1 MKGLASGLLVALTC
15 AAPLAAQER
24 DRSLER
30 IGLALQPPHEI
41 AGGIG
46 RVESAL
52 PKTFGVF
59 TLVPPTGPGE
69 LIRVSVPIGEFV
81 SRAFKSV
88 AAANHRRQESAAR
101 RKVQA
106 ELRWLEELRASSK
119 R

>member
-1 MKGLASGLLVALTC
+1 MKRLARGLLVALTC
-15 AAPLAAQER
+15 SAALAAQER
-24 DRSLER
+24 DRSLDR
-30 IGLALQPPHEI
+30 IGLALQQPPEI
-41 AGGIG
+41 VVGV
-46 RVESAL
+46 VESPL

-69 LIRVSVPIGEFV
+69 VLRMSVPIGEFV
-81 SRAFKSV
+81 TRAFRSV

-106 ELRWLEELRASSK
+106 ELRWLEEQRTSSQ

>member
-1 MKGLASGLLVALTC
+1 MKGLAPGLLVALTC
-15 AAPLAAQER
+15 SAALAAQER

-30 IGLALQPPHEI
+30 IGLALRQPQEI
-41 AGGIG
+41 VDSIG
-46 RVESAL
+46 VVESAL

-69 LIRVSVPIGEFV
+69 VLRVSVPIGEFV

-88 AAANHRRQESAAR
+88 AAASHRRQVTAAR

-106 ELRWLEELRASSK
+106 ELRWLEGQRPGV
-119 R
+119 RR